1 MAWNETIQMSTL
13 WWMDKHDIYKQITM
27 EYYSSIKSNEKQNM
41 LTWVNLKNI
50 MLKKSDTKEYLFYT
64 KCLDKVNLQG

>member
-1 MAWNETIQMSTL
+1 
-13 WWMDKHDIYKQITM
+13 M

>member
-1 MAWNETIQMSTL
+1 
-13 WWMDKHDIYKQITM
+13 MDKHDIYKQITM